1 MPNLPSGVS
10 SVTLL
15 EVRGLTHRF
24 GGLTAVEDVSISLAE
39 GCLTALIG
47 PNGAGKTSLFN
58 LITGALRI
66 QTGEVWFAGENI
78 SGRRPDAIARLGLQR
93 THQNPRPFRAL
104 SVLDNVMLGAQQQVG
119 ERLGRVFMSPRRVR
133 GREREIEANARELL
147 TLVRLDD
154 KADDL
159 AGTLSGG
166 QRKLLELAR
175 VLMGEP
181 RMVLLDE
188 PVAGVN
194 PALREELRDAILL
207 NHEQQ
212 RTTFVLIEHDLD
224 LVGELGERL
233 IVMAAGTIIADGD
246 PSSTWS
252 DPAVVDAYIGAAR

>member
-1 MPNLPSGVS
+1 MD
-10 SVTLL
+10 LL

-24 GGLTAVEDVSISLAE
+24 GGLTAVDEVSFSLSE

-47 PNGAGKTSLFN
+47 PNGAGKTTLFN
-58 LITGALRI
+58 LVTGALRV
-66 QTGEVWFAGENI
+66 QEGDVWFAGTRI
-78 SGRRPDAIARLGLQR
+78 TGRRPDAIARLGLQR

-104 SVLDNVMLGAQQQVG
+104 TVLDNVMLGAQHQVG
-119 ERLGRVFMSPRRVR
+119 EKAGRVFLTPRRVR
-133 GREREIEANARELL
+133 RREHEIELAARELL
-147 TLVRLDD
+147 ELVRLAD
-154 KADDL
+154 KADHL

-175 VLMGEP
+175 VLMGRP

-207 NHEQQ
+207 THEEKK
-212 RTTFVLIEHDLD
+212 TTFVLIEHDLD

-233 IVMAAGTIIADGD
+233 IVMAAGQVIADGD

-252 DPAVVDAYIGAAR
+252 NPAVIDAYIGAAQ